1 MYPDFLCIGAQKA
14 GTTWLDLNLR
24 HHPHIKM
31 TPVKEI
37 HFFDDPSIMPTITKV
52 ITERWW
58 RILLKDPL
66 QRFLKEGRK
75 GDLQWF
81 LRFFFL
87 HRDENWY
94 SSLFTPGVGQIS
106 GEITP
111 GYATLKENI
120 VARIQD
126 LMPNL
131 RIIYLL
137 RNPILRTWSQT
148 AMHFRDRGRKLEDV
162 KDEQLDEFF
171 KLDWVSRHS
180 DYLRNLEK
188 WEKYYPENQFFI
200 GFIDQLAGNPRD
212 FLRNIYNFLEV
223 DSSQKV
229 IPDNA
234 DKKIYSHQ
242 YSEIPTRFARYLAY
256 EYYDTIERL
265 HTRFANRY
273 TADWLKFAEKFL

>member
-37 HFFDDPSIMPTITKV
+37 HLFNDPSTMPTIARV
-52 ITERWW
+52 ITKSWW
-58 RILLKDPL
+58 RILLKGPL
-66 QRFLKEGRK
+66 QRSLKEGRK
-75 GDLQWF
+75 GDLRWF

-87 HRDENWY
+87 PRNENWY
-94 SSLFTPGVGQIS
+94 SSLFSPGVGQIS

-111 GYATLKENI
+111 NYATLKENI
-120 VARIQD
+120 VGRIHD

-137 RNPILRTWSQT
+137 RNPILRTWSQA
-148 AMHFRDRGRKLEDV
+148 AMYFQNQGLKLEIAGD
-162 KDEQLDEFF
+162 DELFELF
-171 KLDWVSRHS
+171 KLDWVSEHS

-200 GFIDQLAGNPRD
+200 GFFDQLLQDPRD
-212 FLRNIYNFLEV
+212 FIKEIYDFLEL
-223 DSSQKV
+223 DKSNRF
-229 IPDNA
+229 IPDTVY
-234 DKKIYSHQ
+234 KKRNTRPYAQIPGHLSCYLSRKYFDQIKKLHQ
-242 YSEIPTRFARYLAY
+242 
-256 EYYDTIERL
+256 
-265 HTRFANRY
+265 RFANRY
-273 TADWLKFAEKFL
+273 TADWLEFAEKSL